1 MKNIIIALKS
11 IDKFQFIEQ
20 NKQTPTD
27 IKICRGYLFVYS
39 GVIIN
44 QLTIISTLN
53 LHTLCGRLFL
63 FSSNDREWQKIK

>member
-11 IDKFQFIEQ
+11 IDKFQFVEQ

-44 QLTIISTLN
+44 QLTIISPLI
-53 LHTLCGRLFL
+53 LHALAEGF
-63 FSSNDREWQKIK
+63 FIFEQWP

>member
-53 LHTLCGRLFL
+53 LHTLCGRLFY
-63 FSSNDREWQKIK
+63 FRAMAVNGKKIK